1 MVDRKRFWFTA
12 LLLAFQVAALGAL
25 MVRYERVV
33 RHGEVVR
40 LPARA
45 YDPTCPVRGRYLR
58 VTVEQKLEVPPF
70 REGEGPGAFVHLV
83 ATGSNGLFRVA
94 KVCTEPGKEGMW
106 YRPGKISSHSSLGWN
121 AKGTNESYAAFYDR
135 QRQAPQILS
144 VQFPGE
150 FFLNERLAD
159 RLEKESLDKQS
170 LVAVY
175 RFLGGRMVLTD
186 IERDGKSIL
195 EEAR

>member
-1 MVDRKRFWFTA
+1 MRLWGAA

-40 LPARA
+40 LPARV
-45 YDPTCPVRGRYLR
+45 YDPMCPVRGRYLR
-58 VTVEQKLEVPPF
+58 VTVEQNLEVPPF
-70 REGEGPGAFVHLV
+70 SEGVNPGAFAHLV
-83 ATGSNGLFRVA
+83 PTGSNGLFRVA
-94 KVCTEPGKEGMW
+94 EVCTEPGEEGIW
-106 YRPGKISSHSSLGWN
+106 FRFGKISLRSSLEWS
-121 AKGTNESYAAFYDR
+121 AKGTNESYSAFYDR

-144 VQFPGE
+144 VHFPGE

-159 RLEKESLDKQS
+159 RLEKESLDKQN

-175 RFLGGRMVLTD
+175 RFLGGRLVLTD

-195 EEAR
+195 EATR